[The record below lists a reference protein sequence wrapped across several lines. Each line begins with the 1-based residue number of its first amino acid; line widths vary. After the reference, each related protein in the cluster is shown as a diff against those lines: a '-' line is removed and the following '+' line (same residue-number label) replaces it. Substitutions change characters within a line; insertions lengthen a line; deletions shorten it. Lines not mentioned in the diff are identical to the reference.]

1 MRKSGS
7 LPAMVKDLMHALR
20 DLIDRAAFAAEGRG
34 RTCLLRGTR
43 VRYFPRSLRPA
54 VKELAEAAERS
65 EAAELRAVLLAE
77 VLPAF
82 VAA

>member
-1 MRKSGS
+1 LRKSGS

-20 DLIDRAAFAAEGRG
+20 DRIDRAAFAAEGRG
-34 RTCLLRGTR
+34 RTRLLRGTR